1 MNKPPER
8 IRVFIDKKG
17 NPWIFAK
24 DMILEQLNSEYSGN
38 HFLMPWREFYYTLEK
53 PMTQKTENLTEKE
66 AWIAMANGE
75 CVGTRQYIHR
85 INYGHVE
92 FWDGKWLF
100 TGRLGVGPYSIV
112 PDPSKQKEVSEVDEL
127 VIQFAEFVDEK
138 VGGKYEPEQ
147 DLNQA
152 DLTRLM
158 LDFINSKF
166 VRKP

>member
-112 PDPSKQKEVSEVDEL
+112 PDPSKPKEVEDEYIGDRMHLLDGNHYRSETGSLKALL
-127 VIQFAEFVDEK
+127 VFIEK
-138 VGGKYEPEQ
+138 HFQ
-147 DLNQA
+147 
-152 DLTRLM
+152 
-158 LDFINSKF
+158 
-166 VRKP
+166 RKP